1 MACAKC
7 VSNGIPKLFIQ
18 RYREAKLRAFAVV
31 RAFPTYRRSRILP
44 DTFPLYGVLLRL
56 LGLPHHKA
64 RLLVLVRLIVVP
76 PEFANLDFVQFVR
89 VLDDDCHGPATV
101 RAFRLLNT
109 TSASVDSMFLSHVF
123 IPCKVYAP
131 IVVEDLPTVV
141 RLATAIVFV
150 VLSCGCLPAILVLPS
165 PNYGTTSAY
174 LYTIPSCRVAIGVQK
189 T

>member
-1 MACAKC
+1 MGYPN
-7 VSNGIPKLFIQ
+7 SLFNAI
-18 RYREAKLRAFAVV
+18 AKLNSGPLRSFAPSPHIVDP
-31 RAFPTYRRSRILP
+31 ATYRIH
-44 DTFPLYGVLLRL
+44 FPLYSVLLRL
-56 LGLPHHKA
+56 LGLPHRKA
-64 RLLVLVRLIVVP
+64 RLPVLVRLIVVR
-76 PEFANLDFVQFVR
+76 PELADLDFVQFVR

-109 TSASVDSMFLSHVF
+109 TSASVDSMVLSRVF

-131 IVVEDLPTVV
+131 IVVDDLPTVV

-150 VLSCGCLPAILVLPS
+150 VLSYGCLPAILVLPS

-174 LYTIPSCRVAIGVQK
+174 LYTIPSCRVAIGVQR